1 MSCGLG
7 DSQYL
12 IVACIDKRPAFMHLE
27 QLEGWQG
34 MVDGEIAA
42 IGKAC
47 GNGWRKVFNVYAKLL
62 WALAK
67 DPVIAKALRPAL
79 SSVANFDRWQDYR
92 DACLL
97 RSDSGTALLFS
108 EPCFSEPT
116 SSGSVLNE
124 TCSVLNEAGS
134 VLKEPGSVL
143 KVPSEGAETQPL
155 HIIMGRGY
163 GKALACKAEA
173 PFSLEWLNDAFAI
186 DRHRRVIVCPYF
198 DYRQLS
204 DARIDTLVG
213 LVKSLFAQ
221 DSGC

>member
-7 DSQYL
+7 DGQYL
-12 IVACIDKRPAFMHLE
+12 IAACIDKRPAFMHLE

-42 IGKAC
+42 IGNAC

-62 WALAK
+62 WAMAK

-79 SSVANFDRWQDYR
+79 SSVATFDRWQDYR

-116 SSGSVLNE
+116 SSGSVL
-124 TCSVLNEAGS
+124 SEAGS
-134 VLKEPGSVL
+134 AL
-143 KVPSEGAETQPL
+143 KVPGERAETQPL

-213 LVKSLFAQ
+213 LVKSLFVQ
-221 DSGC
+221 NSGC

>member
-7 DSQYL
+7 DGQYL
-12 IVACIDKRPAFMHLE
+12 IAACIDKRPAFMHLE

-42 IGKAC
+42 IGNAC

-62 WALAK
+62 WAMAK

-79 SSVANFDRWQDYR
+79 SSVATFDRWQDYR

-116 SSGSVLNE
+116 SSGSVL
-124 TCSVLNEAGS
+124 SGAGS
-134 VLKEPGSVL
+134 VLKEPG
-143 KVPSEGAETQPL
+143 EGAETQPL

-163 GKALACKAEA
+163 GKVLACQAEA

-213 LVKSLFAQ
+213 LVKSLLVQ
-221 DSGC
+221 NSGR

>member
-12 IVACIDKRPAFMHLE
+12 IAACIDKRPAFMHLE

-42 IGKAC
+42 IGNAC

-79 SSVANFDRWQDYR
+79 SSVASFDRWQDYR

-108 EPCFSEPT
+108 EPCFSEHT
-116 SSGSVLNE
+116 SSGSVL
-124 TCSVLNEAGS
+124 SEAG
-134 VLKEPGSVL
+134 PAL
-143 KVPSEGAETQPL
+143 KVPGERAETQPL

-186 DRHRRVIVCPYF
+186 DRHRRVIVSPYF

-213 LVKSLFAQ
+213 LVKSLLVQ
-221 DSGC
+221 NRGC